1 MAFLSLLGLLTPS
14 FATQSTLVGIT
25 AGEDPPRTPKLFS
38 SIPWLF
44 SSIPWLIGEGVIRE
58 RRVSLGLFLD
68 VTGPLG
74 RDGNF
79 ATKTQTAMCPRFS
92 SLGTG
97 G

>member
-38 SIPWLF
+38 SIPWLT
-44 SSIPWLIGEGVIRE
+44 GEGVIRE